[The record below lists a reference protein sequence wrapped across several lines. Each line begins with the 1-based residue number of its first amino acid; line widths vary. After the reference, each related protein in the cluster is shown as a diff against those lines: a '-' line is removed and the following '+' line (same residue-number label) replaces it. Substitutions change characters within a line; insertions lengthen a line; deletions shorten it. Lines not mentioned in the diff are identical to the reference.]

1 MTYIAQNIWN
11 TQPELHC
18 TKYVEYMETGV
29 KVHKKPKW
37 STIHMKTKYN
47 THKNRIKACMK
58 NIIQVHTKRCTIRLN
73 KVQVHRKQNTSIK
86 KLNTSTLNR
95 VKYTIEGV
103 LVHNGS
109 AIMIEYYYN
118 EKKSIKYTNNWNTT
132 ILKNR
137 STLTLQPAQEY

>member
-1 MTYIAQNIWN
+1 MLSLKKSTHILAMHTSLFVMFPFKYLFHCNFQILWSTNHEHYNKYTSHMTYIAQNIWN
-11 TQPELHC
+11 TQPKLHC
-18 TKYVEYMETGV
+18 TEYVEYMETGV

-86 KLNTSTLNR
+86 KLNTST
-95 VKYTIEGV
+95 
-103 LVHNGS
+103 
-109 AIMIEYYYN
+109 
-118 EKKSIKYTNNWNTT
+118 
-132 ILKNR
+132 
-137 STLTLQPAQEY
+137 